1 LVGYGEKKKN
11 WVAFIAEVKEQSD
24 FNGGG
29 SAVEALM
36 VNTVD

>member
-1 LVGYGEKKKN
+1 MAKKN
-11 WVAFIAEVKEQSD
+11 WVALIAEVKEQGD

-36 VNTVD
+36 VITIG